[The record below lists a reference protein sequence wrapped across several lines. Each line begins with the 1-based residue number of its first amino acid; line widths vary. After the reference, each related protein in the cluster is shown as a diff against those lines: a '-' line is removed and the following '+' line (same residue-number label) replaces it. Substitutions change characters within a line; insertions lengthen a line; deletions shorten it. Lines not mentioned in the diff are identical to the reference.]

1 MEIRSADSFLK
12 YYENVRERTMRV
24 VRCTPPDKI
33 EWTCREGGFT
43 IGDLMRHL
51 AAVERYV
58 FAENVLAKPS
68 RYAGCGRDLADGLDN
83 VLAFMERLHRESVE
97 IFGRLTDDGLNKK
110 GLTPE
115 GHPIAA
121 WKLLRAMVE
130 HEIHHRGQIYVYLG
144 ILGVATPPLYTLRE
158 HELRALSVPAP
169 P

>member
-1 MEIRSADSFLK
+1 MEIEHVDSFVR

-58 FAENVLAKPS
+58 FAESVQGNPS
-68 RYAGCGRDLADGLDN
+68 CYPGCGRDLAEGLES
-83 VLAFMERLHRESVE
+83 VLGFMERLHRESVA
-97 IFGRLTDDGLNKK
+97 IFSHLTDEDLNRK
-110 GLTPE
+110 GVTPD

-144 ILGVATPPLYTLRE
+144 ILGVTTPPLYTLRE

-169 P
+169 A

>member
-1 MEIRSADSFLK
+1 MEIHSTESFLK

-33 EWTCREGGFT
+33 EWTCGEGRFT

-51 AAVERYV
+51 AATERYV
-58 FAENVLAKPS
+58 FAENVQGKPS
-68 RYAGCGRDLADGLDN
+68 RYSGCGRDLAEGFEP
-83 VLAFMERLHRESVE
+83 VLGFMERLHRESVG
-97 IFGRLTDDGLNKK
+97 IFSRLTDGDLNKK
-110 GLTPE
+110 GVTPD

-144 ILGVATPPLYTLRE
+144 ILGVTTPPLYTLRE
-158 HELRALSVPAP
+158 HELRALSVS
-169 P
+169 